1 MCYYLMLV
9 LLHFEFKSDW
19 IKWYFWLLVELMVRL
34 MVVSYF
40 KEVILITLHYFVF
53 NFKMI

>member
-9 LLHFEFKSDW
+9 LLHFVFKSDW
-19 IKWYFWLLVELMVRL
+19 IKWYFLLLVELMVRL